1 MAEKTLAQL
10 RTNVERL
17 GARLS
22 ENLSGL
28 RIAITYGGVGQETLV
43 GPAPRLDDGAR
54 PVTWNRGPNPTLL
67 RFTEHSRDLGL
78 VDSFA
83 SGSGGGSGKYLESGA
98 VLTAAGME
106 ETKRMLVSKRESERM
121 EGLKRVIA
129 MMTKNL
135 PVTSFFPL
143 VTSLLSSTTPLQ
155 ARSLISLYIVHC
167 ASRAPELAL
176 LSINAYQKDLSDP
189 NPLVRAGAITTL
201 SSMQLDDI
209 RELVG
214 LAIAKGARDTSW
226 YVRRATADAVRA
238 LYVADP
244 TPDNQAALLP
254 TLTVLLDSAS
264 PLTVGA
270 ALAAWEE
277 TCPAK
282 WELLHRNYRRYCG
295 MLMDVEEWGQTVL
308 LRVLVRYGRSF
319 FLDPATTGTVDP
331 DAELALK
338 SSAALLQH
346 LNPAVS
352 SCPRLAH
359 SAELT
364 GVYSHEQVVSGV
376 VKLHYYL
383 APSNRHTDL
392 VRPLLRLL
400 KGAPE
405 VAAVAL
411 EDCALMAEERPDLFV
426 DHLSTFFVRFSDSAE
441 IRRTRLRIIIALT
454 NESNIRVVLRELLTY
469 IQDVDDAFSSDAVV
483 AVGTCARRVP
493 TVAGDCLKTLI
504 KLLQSKHEPTIAT
517 SVLVLRS
524 LLLSRSLPASTSRAA
539 VITLLVSHMHSG
551 KIQDPTARATVYWLV
566 GQCAAEGLVEGCGPD
581 TVRLGAKS
589 FTQEAVPAKLQLLT
603 LSAKLLVLS
612 HLSALMPYLRPLSLL
627 FDYLTTLSRYD
638 LAYEVRDRA
647 RFLRGL
653 IQSAK
658 IGKEGAQ
665 AGTGLVLGEDEFRRG
680 VTVEELGGGEGTP
693 EREEGRQSLTGE
705 QVRQVLFE
713 GKTFDVEQDRH
724 AYHTQLGTFA
734 LVLPSK
740 RPFPSSP
747 SSSLAFIPPY
757 PSIVPASSIRD
768 PPTPAPGQSP
778 SIRPAAPLQGF
789 GSDSFR
795 SLSSSSLGHVRR
807 DGKIVLVPT
816 TTGSGSDA
824 SSMAGRREFRNLDD
838 FYADEEGDSSE
849 EDEDEDEDEDEG
861 EDEDEDEGEDEDEDE
876 EVAGSEDEEE
886 GSGGGSEEEES
897 EEAESEVDG
906 SSDGED
912 VSRRP

>member
-22 ENLSGL
+22 ENLS
-28 RIAITYGGVGQETLV
+28 
-43 GPAPRLDDGAR
+43 
-54 PVTWNRGPNPTLL
+54 
-67 RFTEHSRDLGL
+67 EHSRDLGL

-319 FLDPATTGTVDP
+319 FLDPATTVTVDP

-346 LNPAVS
+346 LNPAV
-352 SCPRLAH
+352 
-359 SAELT
+359 
-364 GVYSHEQVVSGV
+364 VSGV

-383 APSNRHTDL
+383 APSNRLTDL

-493 TVAGDCLKTLI
+493 AVAGDCLKTLI

-581 TVRLGAKS
+581 TVRVGAKS

-724 AYHTQLGTFA
+724 AHHTQLGTFA

-768 PPTPAPGQSP
+768 PPTPAPGLSP

-849 EDEDEDEDEDEG
+849 EDEDEDEDGDED
-861 EDEDEDEGEDEDEDE
+861 EDEDEDEGEDEDE

-897 EEAESEVDG
+897 EEAESGDDG

>member
-22 ENLSGL
+22 ENLS
-28 RIAITYGGVGQETLV
+28 
-43 GPAPRLDDGAR
+43 
-54 PVTWNRGPNPTLL
+54 
-67 RFTEHSRDLGL
+67 EHSRDLGL

-98 VLTAAGME
+98 VLTAAGIE
-106 ETKRMLVSKRESERM
+106 ETKRMLASKRESERM

-167 ASRAPELAL
+167 ASHAPELAL

-214 LAIAKGARDTSW
+214 LAVSKGARDTSW

-277 TCPAK
+277 MCPTK

-338 SSAALLQH
+338 NSEALLQH
-346 LNPAVS
+346 LNPA
-352 SCPRLAH
+352 
-359 SAELT
+359 
-364 GVYSHEQVVSGV
+364 VVSGV

-383 APSNRHTDL
+383 APSNRLTKL
-392 VRPLLRLL
+392 VRPLIRLL

-411 EDCALMAEERPDLFV
+411 EDCALIAEERPDLFV
-426 DHLSTFFVRFSDSAE
+426 DHLSTFFVCFSDSAE
-441 IRRTRLRIIIALT
+441 SRRTRLRIIIALT

-469 IQDVDDAFSSDAVV
+469 VQDIDDDFSSDAVV
-483 AVGTCARRVP
+483 AIGTCARRVSA
-493 TVAGDCLKTLI
+493 VAGDCLKTLI

-539 VITLLVSHMHSG
+539 VITRLVLHMHSG
-551 KIQDPTARATVYWLV
+551 RIQDPTARATVYWLV

-612 HLSALMPYLRPLSLL
+612 HLSTLTPHLRPLSLL
-627 FDYLTTLSRYD
+627 FDFLTTLARYD
-638 LAYEVRDRA
+638 LSYEVRDRA

-653 IQSAK
+653 IQSAE
-658 IGKEGAQ
+658 IGKEGGQ
-665 AGTGLVLGEDEFRRG
+665 GGAGLMLGEEEFRKG
-680 VTVEELGGGEGTP
+680 VTLEELGGGEGKS
-693 EREEGRQSLTGE
+693 EGEEGRQSLTGE

-724 AYHTQLGTFA
+724 AHYAQLGTFS

-740 RPFPSSP
+740 RPFSSSP

-757 PSIVPASSIRD
+757 PSVVPPSSIRD
-768 PPTPAPGQSP
+768 PPTPAPGQSA
-778 SIRPAAPLQGF
+778 STRPAAPLQGF

-795 SLSSSSLGHVRR
+795 SLSSSSLAPARR

-816 TTGSGSDA
+816 TTAGSGSEA
-824 SSMAGRREFRNLDD
+824 SSLAGRREFRNLDD
-838 FYADEEGDSSE
+838 FYADEEGDSS
-849 EDEDEDEDEDEG
+849 DDDDD
-861 EDEDEDEGEDEDEDE
+861 DEDE
-876 EVAGSEDEEE
+876 EEEDEAEGSEDEEE
-886 GSGGGSEEEES
+886 EESGEGSEEES
-897 EEAESEVDG
+897 EEGESEDDG
-906 SSDGED
+906 SSEEED